1 VINEMRRKFLKMRGP
16 VEIKLYVERN
26 DCSVTQIIGKQ
37 VSIEKIVPGP
47 ETTNHLIKIKKL
59 TNPMRCKLIENSVRI
74 INLSAHYA
82 WAKAPSCSACRF
94 FSYSDVLILDATPI
108 NEYAITYRIIVP
120 SFAILKNILKS
131 LNNLGLKPKVLNQTK
146 VEFSDKT
153 NELTPRQLQVLILAY
168 KRGYFNVDRLI
179 SLTQLSNLLEI
190 APSSLQEILRRA
202 LKKVI
207 ENYLS
212 KLK

>member
-1 VINEMRRKFLKMRGP
+1 MRGP

-26 DCSVTQIIGKQ
+26 DCSVTQIIGTQ

-59 TNPMRCKLIENSVRI
+59 TNPMRYKLIENSVRI

-131 LNNLGLKPKVLNQTK
+131 LNNLGLKPKVLSQTK
-146 VEFSDKT
+146 VEFSDKA